1 MPRLPINFANTM
13 IYKLCCNDVSI
24 TDLYVGATTN
34 FKQRKG
40 QHKRRCCNPN
50 DKSHHLK
57 VYQFIRENGG
67 WNNWNMI
74 LVEQYPCE
82 NQLES
87 DKRERY
93 WLEILGGTLNMLIPS
108 RTKKEWCQ
116 DNAVKIA
123 EQKKEYNKDNAV
135 KIAEQ
140 QKAYNKANAVK
151 IAERKKAY
159 EQANAVKIAEQKK
172 EYNKDNAVKI
182 TEYYKEWY
190 QENAVK
196 IAEQQKVYRQANA
209 VKIAEQRKEYNKA
222 NAVKIAEQKKA
233 NRLNKKLLN

>member
-87 DKRERY
+87 NKRERY
-93 WLEILGGTLNMLIPS
+93 WFEFLQGTLNSLIPG
-108 RTKKEWCQ
+108 RTMKEWRQKNAVKKAEQKKEYDKAYKQ
-116 DNAVKIA
+116 DNAVKIAEQRKIYLEKNAVKIA
-123 EQKKEYNKDNAV
+123 EQKKEY
-135 KIAEQ
+135 
-140 QKAYNKANAVK
+140 
-151 IAERKKAY
+151 
-159 EQANAVKIAEQKK
+159 
-172 EYNKDNAVKI
+172 
-182 TEYYKEWY
+182 YKH
-190 QENAVK
+190 
-196 IAEQQKVYRQANA
+196 
-209 VKIAEQRKEYNKA
+209 

-233 NRLNKKLLN
+233 NRLKKKMLN